1 MADIEVNER
10 GVDKVH
16 QEKFWSERGR
26 MYGQVATRCELGKVR
41 ADGDAKNGSVRVPGS
56 SDYLSDGMEAG
67 KKRE

>member
-1 MADIEVNER
+1 
-10 GVDKVH
+10 
-16 QEKFWSERGR
+16 

-56 SDYLSDGMEAG
+56 GDYLSDGMEAG